1 MDRIILHSDLNNFYA
16 SVECLYN
23 PAIRGLPVAVG
34 GSTELRHGI
43 ILAKNYIAKKYGIQT
58 GEAIWQAKQR
68 CPGLVVVRPNFSL
81 YLKYSKLVKSI
92 YADYTDKIE
101 SFGLDE
107 CWLDVTDSAIFG
119 DGKSIAD
126 EIRKRITF
134 ELGITAS
141 VGVSFNK
148 IFAKLGSDM
157 KKPDATTVITKENY
171 QEIVWNLPVN
181 DLLYVGRSTYSKF
194 RQYGINTIGDL
205 AKTDIKFLKKHLGKN
220 GYTLWIFANGW
231 DDSPVS
237 NEHSEPFIKS
247 IGNSTTTP
255 RDLISDE
262 DVKITMYGLCESIA
276 SRLRDHQ
283 YKCSS
288 VQVSIRDNS
297 LFSFQKQGP
306 LLIPCCSSKSIFE
319 KAFSLYQQHY
329 NIKTEKPI
337 RSIGVRAC
345 KLSDID
351 VIQLS
356 MLPEI
361 KAIQAQEDLE
371 IAIDMIRSR
380 YGHHQIQRGLML
392 KDEGLSALN
401 AKADNTIY
409 PVSYFRKTTDK

>member
-1 MDRIILHSDLNNFYA
+1 MERVILHSDLNNFYA
-16 SVECLYN
+16 SVECLNN
-23 PAIRGLPVAVG
+23 PAIRGFPVAVG

-58 GEAIWQAKQR
+58 GEAIWQAKQK

-81 YLKYSKLVKSI
+81 YLKYSKLVKNI

-107 CWLDVTDSAIFG
+107 CWLDVTDSAIYG

-148 IFAKLGSDM
+148 IFSKLGSDM

-171 QEIVWNLPVN
+171 QELVWNLPVN
-181 DLLYVGRSTYSKF
+181 DLLYVGRSTYTKF
-194 RQYGINTIGDL
+194 KQYGIHTIGDL
-205 AKTDIKFLKKHLGKN
+205 ANTDLKYLKKHLGKN
-220 GYTLWIFANGW
+220 GYTLWVFANGW

-237 NEHSEPFIKS
+237 NEHSEPYIKS
-247 IGNSTTTP
+247 IGFSTTTP

-262 DVKITMYGLCESIA
+262 DVRITMYGLCESIA

-283 YKCSS
+283 YKCSL
-288 VQVSIRDNS
+288 VQIYIRDNS
-297 LFSFQKQGP
+297 LFSFQRQGS

-319 KAFSLYQQHY
+319 KAFSLYQEHY
-329 NIKTEKPI
+329 DIRSDKPI

-356 MLPEI
+356 MLPEM
-361 KAIQAQEDLE
+361 KTLQAQEDVE

-380 YGHHQIQRGLML
+380 YGYHQIQRGLML
-392 KDEGLSALN
+392 KDEGLSALD
-401 AKADNTIY
+401 AKSDNTIH
-409 PVSYFRKTTDK
+409 PVSYFRKKVDQ